1 MILTMGRPSKGKRD
15 AIMAKPAMPL
25 AQVIRANAEAS
36 GYTNGD
42 YITMIVA
49 EALGM
54 PEYAPK
60 PDKPAQQATQLPF
73 ETEAHSAAA

>member
-1 MILTMGRPSKGKRD
+1 MILGMGRPSKGERD

-25 AQVIRANAEAS
+25 AKVIRANAEAS

-42 YITMIVA
+42 YITKLVA

-60 PDKPAQQATQLPF
+60 PDKADHGATQLPL